1 MIYDC
6 LYWYFTSAISKKDC
20 QKIIKA
26 GFSKT
31 IKKGTIM
38 TMNPKK
44 LSKNDISILKKI
56 RKSTCS
62 FLYEK
67 WIYDLLHKYVS
78 IANRDAGWNY
88 TLTHSEG
95 TQFTIYNKNNFYDW
109 HQDATVINRET
120 KISRKISCV
129 VNLSDPKDYK
139 GGELQFCAP
148 VPGKKDKIYT
158 AKEIM
163 PQGSIAVFTAST
175 WHRVTPI
182 TKGLR
187 YSLVNWTN
195 GEHIK

>member
-95 TQFTIYNKNNFYDW
+95 TQFTIYNKK
-109 HQDATVINRET
+109 VILLLCQIFIASGSGIFKKRNKMQKFCET
-120 KISRKISCV
+120 
-129 VNLSDPKDYK
+129 
-139 GGELQFCAP
+139 
-148 VPGKKDKIYT
+148 
-158 AKEIM
+158 
-163 PQGSIAVFTAST
+163 
-175 WHRVTPI
+175 
-182 TKGLR
+182 
-187 YSLVNWTN
+187 
-195 GEHIK
+195 